1 MKHTTKMIIAAICAV
16 MITAPAVFVAAPVMA
31 QDIMPAPKN
40 HGGAHCSYN
49 TQPGSS
55 VFRVELASPT
65 GDCPT
70 PSNLSF
76 CGNFEVQYDDGRV
89 VNERHF
95 LTSDASGNITTREG
109 CPSSGGGGSS
119 GPSTGAI
126 VGIGVAVGVG
136 VFVMS
141 EMADKYGLLPRGF
154 TPDFRFA
161 MNDAKRP
168 AVYIGNVYPL
178 SDNQT
183 LRFGISEV
191 LNDDGDDFT
200 IAAEWRLSL

>member
-40 HGGAHCSYN
+40 HCTGEYPIHWNAGNEPQCFSNDLDAQVAALPVGGQIQAESADGACSFVRREVGEQQVSIHPCN
-49 TQPGSS
+49 T
-55 VFRVELASPT
+55 
-65 GDCPT
+65 
-70 PSNLSF
+70 
-76 CGNFEVQYDDGRV
+76 
-89 VNERHF
+89 
-95 LTSDASGNITTREG
+95 
-109 CPSSGGGGSS
+109 GGGGSS

-141 EMADKYGLLPRGF
+141 EMADKHGLLPRGF

-191 LNDDGDDFT
+191 LNDNGDDFT
-200 IAAEWRLSL
+200 IAAEWQLSL

>member
-1 MKHTTKMIIAAICAV
+1 MKHTTKMIIAVICAV
-16 MITAPAVFVAAPVMA
+16 MITAPAVFAAASVSA
-31 QDIMPAPKN
+31 QDITPTPKN
-40 HGGAHCSYN
+40 HCPPEFPIHWDAGNEPQCFTGQLDIDVNALPVGGQIRAESEDGTCSFIRREAGVRQVSIHSCN
-49 TQPGSS
+49 TG
-55 VFRVELASPT
+55 
-65 GDCPT
+65 
-70 PSNLSF
+70 
-76 CGNFEVQYDDGRV
+76 
-89 VNERHF
+89 
-95 LTSDASGNITTREG
+95 
-109 CPSSGGGGSS
+109 GGGGSS

-141 EMADKYGLLPRGF
+141 EMADKHGLLPRGF

-161 MNDAKRP
+161 MNDVKRP